1 MSDEF
6 AATAQTVAA
15 GQLRAFVERIER
27 LQEERKTIADDISE
41 VFKEATGTGFDKAAL
56 KDILKIR
63 RKGIAEH
70 EEHSAIVELYLSAM
84 GMGSPRAR
92 AREAA

>member
-1 MSDEF
+1 MTE
-6 AATAQTVAA
+6 TAQTVAA
-15 GQLRAFVERIER
+15 QQLRAFVERIER

-41 VFKEATGTGFDKAAL
+41 VFKEAVGTGFDKAAI

-63 RKGIAEH
+63 RKGLAEY
-70 EEHSAIVELYLSAM
+70 EEHSAILDLYLTAM
-84 GMGSPRAR
+84 GMTADPRAR

>member
-1 MSDEF
+1 MTE
-6 AATAQTVAA
+6 TAQTVAA

-27 LQEERKTIADDISE
+27 LQEERKTIADNISD
-41 VFKEATGTGFDKAAL
+41 VFKEATSTGFDKAAI

-63 RKGIAEH
+63 RKGLAQH

-84 GMGSPRAR
+84 GIDDPRAR